1 MKYYIYLHSKG
12 SLSSF
17 PVQLFYIISSMRS
30 PFEIVGNVPFDLSV
44 LQSIF
49 PDCKHITD
57 KARSLESEGRIV
69 RLKKGLYV
77 ASQQETEIPVCREL
91 VANHLYGPSYVSLQ
105 TALRFY
111 GLIPEYVYMVCSV
124 TTKQSRDFENKI
136 ASFHYQNCTPEYFPL
151 GIRMEHRDN
160 YSYLIASP
168 EKALCDLI
176 AFTPRLQFRSMLDIG
191 GWLEQ
196 DIRFDMD
203 ELATFDEELL
213 QQIAEHSRK
222 RNSIITLISFLRHEK
237 LI

>member
-1 MKYYIYLHSKG
+1 MIHIFAQKRKNY
-12 SLSSF
+12 F
-17 PVQLFYIISSMRS
+17 FFCANFYILSTMRS

-57 KARSLESEGRIV
+57 KARSLEAEGRIV

-136 ASFHYQNCTPEYFPL
+136 ASFHYQNCSPEYFPL
-151 GIRMEHRDN
+151 GIRMEQKEN

-176 AFTPRLQFRSMLDIG
+176 AFTPKLQFRSMVDIG

-213 QQIAEHSRK
+213 QLIAEHSRK
-222 RNSIITLISFLRHEK
+222 RNSINTLISFLRHEK

>member
-1 MKYYIYLHSKG
+1 MIHIFAQKRKIKFFFCANIYI
-12 SLSSF
+12 LST
-17 PVQLFYIISSMRS
+17 MRS

-57 KARSLESEGRIV
+57 KARSLEAEGRIV

-77 ASQQETEIPVCREL
+77 ASQQETDIPICREL
-91 VANHLYGPSYVSLQ
+91 VANQLYGPSYVSLQ

-124 TTKQSRDFENKI
+124 TTKQSRDFDNKF

-151 GIRMEHRDN
+151 GIRMEQKEN
-160 YSYLIASP
+160 YCYLIASP

-176 AFTPRLQFRSMLDIG
+176 AFTPKLQFRSMIDIG

-213 QQIAEHSRK
+213 QLIAEHSRK
-222 RNSIITLISFLRHEK
+222 RNSINTLISFLRHEK